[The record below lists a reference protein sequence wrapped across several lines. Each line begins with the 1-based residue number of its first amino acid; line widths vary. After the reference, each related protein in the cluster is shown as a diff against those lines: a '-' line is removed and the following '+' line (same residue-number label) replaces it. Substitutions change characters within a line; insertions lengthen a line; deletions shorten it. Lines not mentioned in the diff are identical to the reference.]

1 MIGKRA
7 KSDKSPPTDLACWDK
22 FFAAKPLIPA
32 RFARFSCQIRRS
44 FPELHFGRRNVK
56 KLIPDRDSQNRL
68 SHLVGWANWR
78 NAKAA
83 CLRVRHGTTEE
94 ERIWANTSRPFGS
107 AGIFGFP

>member
-44 FPELHFGRRNVK
+44 FPELHFGRKNVK
-56 KLIPDRDSQNRL
+56 EISQGTVMPARRATLTKSGLYGEILCQERQPRIILRDSRMR
-68 SHLVGWANWR
+68 A
-78 NAKAA
+78 
-83 CLRVRHGTTEE
+83 TE
-94 ERIWANTSRPFGS
+94 
-107 AGIFGFP
+107 